1 MWCGSHIA
9 SPPVEGTAMRFAG
22 WSFQGSEAR
31 VLALP
36 AIAIAGCAAWL
47 MLPEPSDA
55 EGQSPPQLSQVH
67 FAQNVSL
74 IDLAAVPAEMAPA
87 QSDATAPTEVTTPDG
102 AAPPPETMVGA
113 KPTIDGLRI
122 SSQSWRRGGLGSK
135 ALVTL
140 TLRNT
145 NDYAV
150 KDIEIACAFA
160 RRDGS
165 HLTDRRRVLP
175 DIVNMRSRKT
185 YSGMLI
191 GFVNVNANKAKCTP
205 VAANRT

>member
-1 MWCGSHIA
+1 
-9 SPPVEGTAMRFAG
+9 
-22 WSFQGSEAR
+22 
-31 VLALP
+31 
-36 AIAIAGCAAWL
+36 
-47 MLPEPSDA
+47 MLPGPSDA
-55 EGQSPPQLSQVH
+55 ESQSAPASSQLLY
-67 FAQNVSL
+67 AQNVSL
-74 IDLAAVPAEMAPA
+74 VDHAAAPAEGT
-87 QSDATAPTEVTTPDG
+87 ATAVT
-102 AAPPPETMVGA
+102 APLPETAVA
-113 KPTIDGLRI
+113 EKPVVDGLRI

-150 KDIEIACAFA
+150 KDIEIACAFT

-205 VAANRT
+205 VAASRT